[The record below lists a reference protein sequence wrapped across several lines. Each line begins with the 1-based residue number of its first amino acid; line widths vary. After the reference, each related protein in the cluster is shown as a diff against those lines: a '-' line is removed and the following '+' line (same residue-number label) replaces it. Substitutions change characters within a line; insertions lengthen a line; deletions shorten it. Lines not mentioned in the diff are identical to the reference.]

1 MKSTHTWLIAAG
13 LAAIFVLVS
22 AAQTGGSPKHK
33 AVMMTRLYTGPDGQT
48 HAEET
53 EAAFT
58 AGGVLKLM
66 EVTGAELH
74 RMSPSA
80 AADWHRGPRRQ
91 YVITLSGAGEMEIA
105 GGQKIPVGP
114 GHISLIE
121 DTTGKGHITKNL
133 EDRVVVTIPL
143 ADQKADGEIRR

>member
-1 MKSTHTWLIAAG
+1 MSSTVRWSIAVG
-13 LAAIFVLVS
+13 LLGFVVLMS
-22 AAQTGGSPKHK
+22 RAQTQRDAAVTATHK
-33 AVMMTRLYTGPDGQT
+33 PVFITRLYTGSDGQT

-58 AGGVLKLM
+58 ADGVLKLM

-74 RMSPSA
+74 RMSPSLV
-80 AADWHRGPRRQ
+80 ADWHRGPRRQ
-91 YVITLSGAGEMEIA
+91 YVITISGTGEMEIA

-121 DTTGKGHITKNL
+121 DTAGKGHITRNF
-133 EDRVVVTIPL
+133 EDRLTLQLPL
-143 ADQKADGEIRR
+143 ADQSGR

>member
-1 MKSTHTWLIAAG
+1 LG
-13 LAAIFVLVS
+13 VFVLIS
-22 AAQTGGSPKHK
+22 RAQTQRDVAVTATHK
-33 AVMMTRLYTGPDGQT
+33 PVFITRVYTGPDGQT

-74 RMSPSA
+74 RMSPSS

-91 YVITLSGAGEMEIA
+91 SVITISGTGEMEIT

-121 DTTGKGHITKNL
+121 DTTGKGHITRNF
-133 EDRVVVTIPL
+133 EDRLTLQLPL
-143 ADQKADGEIRR
+143 ADQSGR

>member
-1 MKSTHTWLIAAG
+1 MRSTVRLPIAVG
-13 LAAIFVLVS
+13 LLGLFVLIPR
-22 AAQTGGSPKHK
+22 AQTQRDVAANATHK
-33 AVMMTRLYTGPDGQT
+33 PVYITRLFTGPDGQT

-53 EAAFT
+53 EAVFT
-58 AGGVLKLM
+58 SSGILKLK

-74 RMSPSA
+74 HMSPSS

-91 YVITLSGAGEMEIA
+91 YVITLSGTGEMEIA

-121 DTTGKGHITKNL
+121 DTTGKGHITRNF
-133 EDRVVVTIPL
+133 EDRLTLQLPL
-143 ADQKADGEIRR
+143 VDQSGQ

>member
-1 MKSTHTWLIAAG
+1 MSSTVRWSIAIG
-13 LAAIFVLVS
+13 LLGVFVLIS
-22 AAQTGGSPKHK
+22 RAQTQREAAATASHRP
-33 AVMMTRLYTGPDGQT
+33 VFITRLYTGSDGQT

-58 AGGVLKLM
+58 ADGVLKLM

-91 YVITLSGAGEMEIA
+91 YVITLSGSGEMEVA

-121 DTTGKGHITKNL
+121 DTTGKGHITRNF
-133 EDRVVVTIPL
+133 EDRLTLQLPL
-143 ADQKADGEIRR
+143 TDQSSR

>member
-1 MKSTHTWLIAAG
+1 MSSKVGWSIAVALFGFILI
-13 LAAIFVLVS
+13 S
-22 AAQTGGSPKHK
+22 RAQTQRAAAVTATHK
-33 AVMMTRLYTGPDGQT
+33 PVFISRLYTGPDGQT

-58 AGGVLKLM
+58 TDGVLKLM
-66 EVTGAELH
+66 DVTGAELH
-74 RMSPSA
+74 RMSPSS

-91 YVITLSGAGEMEIA
+91 YVITLSGTGEMEIA

-121 DTTGKGHITKNL
+121 DTAGKGHITRNF
-133 EDRVVVTIPL
+133 EDRLTLQLPL
-143 ADQKADGEIRR
+143 ADQSAR

>member
-1 MKSTHTWLIAAG
+1 MSSKVRWPIAVG
-13 LAAIFVLVS
+13 LLGFFVLIS
-22 AAQTGGSPKHK
+22 RAQTQRDVAVTATHK
-33 AVMMTRLYTGPDGQT
+33 PVFITRVYTGPDGQT

-74 RMSPSA
+74 RMSPSST
-80 AADWHRGPRRQ
+80 ADWHRGPRRQ
-91 YVITLSGAGEMEIA
+91 YVITLSGIGEMEIA

-121 DTTGKGHITKNL
+121 DTTGKGHITRNF
-133 EDRVVVTIPL
+133 EDRLTLQLPL
-143 ADQKADGEIRR
+143 ADQSGR

>member
-1 MKSTHTWLIAAG
+1 MSSKVRWPIAVG
-13 LAAIFVLVS
+13 LLGGFVLIS
-22 AAQTGGSPKHK
+22 RAQTQRDVAVTATHK
-33 AVMMTRLYTGPDGQT
+33 PVFITRVYTGPDGQT

-74 RMSPSA
+74 RMSPSST
-80 AADWHRGPRRQ
+80 ADWHRGPRRQ
-91 YVITLSGAGEMEIA
+91 YVITLNGIGEMEIA

-121 DTTGKGHITKNL
+121 DTTGKGHITRNF
-133 EDRVVVTIPL
+133 EDRLTLQLPL
-143 ADQKADGEIRR
+143 ADQFGR

>member
-1 MKSTHTWLIAAG
+1 MVFIVLI
-13 LAAIFVLVS
+13 S
-22 AAQTGGSPKHK
+22 RAQTQRDTAATPAHK
-33 AVMMTRLYTGPDGQT
+33 PVFITRLYTGADGQT

-58 AGGVLKLM
+58 SGGVLKLM

-74 RMSPSA
+74 RMSPSS

-91 YVITLSGAGEMEIA
+91 YVITLSGTGEMEIA
-105 GGQKIPVGP
+105 GGQKIPVAP

-121 DTTGKGHITKNL
+121 DTTGKGHITRNF
-133 EDRVVVTIPL
+133 EDRLTLQLPL
-143 ADQKADGEIRR
+143 ADQAGR

>member
-1 MKSTHTWLIAAG
+1 MSAKLRWPIAVG
-13 LAAIFVLVS
+13 LLVFFVLIS
-22 AAQTGGSPKHK
+22 RAQTQRDVAATATHK
-33 AVMMTRLYTGPDGQT
+33 PVFITRLYTGPDGQT

-58 AGGVLKLM
+58 ADGVVKLM

-74 RMSPSA
+74 RMSSSS

-91 YVITLSGAGEMEIA
+91 YVITLSGTGEMEIA

-121 DTTGKGHITKNL
+121 DTTGKGHITRNF
-133 EDRVVVTIPL
+133 EDRLTIQLPL
-143 ADQKADGEIRR
+143 ADQSGR

>member
-1 MKSTHTWLIAAG
+1 LLG
-13 LAAIFVLVS
+13 VFVLIS
-22 AAQTGGSPKHK
+22 RAQTQRDVAVTATHK
-33 AVMMTRLYTGPDGQT
+33 PVFITRVYTGPDGQT

-53 EAAFT
+53 EAAFA

-74 RMSPSA
+74 RMSPSS

-91 YVITLSGAGEMEIA
+91 YVITLSGTGEMEIA
-105 GGQKIPVGP
+105 GGQKVPVGP

-121 DTTGKGHITKNL
+121 DTTGKGHITRNF
-133 EDRVVVTIPL
+133 EDRLTLQLPL
-143 ADQKADGEIRR
+143 ADQSGR

>member
-1 MKSTHTWLIAAG
+1 MSSTVRWPAAVG
-13 LAAIFVLVS
+13 LLVFCVLMS
-22 AAQTGGSPKHK
+22 RAQTQRDVAVTATHK
-33 AVMMTRLYTGPDGQT
+33 PVFITRVYTGPDGQT

-53 EAAFT
+53 ESALT

-66 EVTGAELH
+66 DVTVAELH
-74 RMSPSA
+74 RMSPSS

-91 YVITLSGAGEMEIA
+91 YVITLSGTGEMEIA

-121 DTTGKGHITKNL
+121 DTTGKGHITRNF
-133 EDRVVVTIPL
+133 EDRLTLQLPL
-143 ADQKADGEIRR
+143 ADQSGR

>member
-1 MKSTHTWLIAAG
+1 MSSTVRCAIAVG
-13 LAAIFVLVS
+13 LLGFFVLIS
-22 AAQTGGSPKHK
+22 RAQTQRDAAVTATHK
-33 AVMMTRLYTGPDGQT
+33 PVFITRVYTGPDGQT

-58 AGGVLKLM
+58 AAGVLKLM

-74 RMSPSA
+74 RMSPSSG
-80 AADWHRGPRRQ
+80 ADWHRGPRRQ

-121 DTTGKGHITKNL
+121 DTTGKGHITRNFD
-133 EDRVVVTIPL
+133 DRVTLQLPL
-143 ADQKADGEIRR
+143 ADPSGR